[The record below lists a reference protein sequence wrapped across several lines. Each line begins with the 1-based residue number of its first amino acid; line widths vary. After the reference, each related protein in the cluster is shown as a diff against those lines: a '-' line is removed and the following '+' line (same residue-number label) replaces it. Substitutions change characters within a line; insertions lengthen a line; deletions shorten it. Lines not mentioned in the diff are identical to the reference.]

1 MSFIFP
7 QKILFRHCDPAGMVF
22 YPRYFELIND
32 CVEAFFEQVLDL
44 PYDKLHE
51 QNAIPT
57 VEITT
62 QFKAPSRLGDEVLI
76 ALDCTRLGRSSMAL
90 GFHAKCGDET
100 RFEARSTLVFVDRSG
115 RPTGW
120 PDQVRQKL
128 DQESKGAT

>member
-1 MSFIFP
+1 MNFVFP

-32 CVEAFFEQVLDL
+32 CVEAFFEQKLGL

-62 QFKAPSRLGDEVLI
+62 QFKAPSRLGDEI
-76 ALDCTRLGRSSMAL
+76 AITLANTRLGRSSMDLSFVAT
-90 GFHAKCGDET
+90 CGDET
-100 RFEARSTLVFVDRSG
+100 RFEARSTLVFVNSEGRS
-115 RPTGW
+115 TGW
-120 PDQVRQKL
+120 PETVLKAL
-128 DQESKGAT
+128 N